1 MSYNENKL
9 TKLEELKVFAE
20 KVNSDFATK
29 KELNVLSNKVDGLV
43 TAGGEPNKIEKVKV
57 NGTEQTIGADKSVD
71 IKVPTKVSD
80 INNDAQYQT
89 NSDVATAIQKAIAET
104 EHAKFEKAESI
115 PSAEDAQEN
124 ILYLVMNNKTKHYDI
139 YAKVGTEVVLL
150 DDTTVDLTA
159 YSTTEQINMMLNGYI
174 KKDGNKQLS
183 TEDYTTEDKNKLAN
197 IEIATRAE
205 VEEMLN
211 EVFAEG

>member
-9 TKLEELKVFAE
+9 TKLGALKAFAE
-20 KVNSDFATK
+20 KVNYDFATK

-57 NGTEQTIGADKSVD
+57 NGAEQTIGADKSVD
-71 IKVPTKVSD
+71 IKVPVKVSELSNDSKFQTDTDVSSAVNDAINDFATKVSNDEVVNTFKELVDYAAEHGEEAATMAGD
-80 INNDAQYQT
+80 IAQNKSDISQLKT
-89 NSDVATAIQKAIAET
+89 DVAG
-104 EHAKFEKAESI
+104 
-115 PSAEDAQEN
+115 
-124 ILYLVMNNKTKHYDI
+124 
-139 YAKVGTEVVLL
+139 KV
-150 DDTTVDLTA
+150 
-159 YSTTEQINMMLNGYI
+159 N
-174 KKDGNKQLS
+174 KDGNKQLS
-183 TEDYTTEDKNKLAN
+183 TEDYTTEEKNKLAN